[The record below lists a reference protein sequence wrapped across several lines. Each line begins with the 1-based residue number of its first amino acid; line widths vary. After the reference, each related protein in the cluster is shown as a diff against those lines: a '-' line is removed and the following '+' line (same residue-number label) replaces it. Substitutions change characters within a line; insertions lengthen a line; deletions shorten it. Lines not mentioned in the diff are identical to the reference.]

1 MTYPSMAVRK
11 PYSRSASL
19 AAINAAHTVVPGDC
33 ASMTFGVFSV
43 NAAVGAQL
51 VAEGRLSDASPW
63 LALHLMLTNDL
74 SPIRGS
80 PIAQTPVITTLP
92 TNGWRVDTQGMAEVR
107 VRLSALTTGS
117 LVVETRLSEQA
128 YA

>member
-1 MTYPSMAVRK
+1 MTYPSMAIRK

-63 LALHLMLTNDL
+63 LALHLMPTNDL
-74 SPIRGS
+74 TPGS
-80 PIAQTPVITTLP
+80 PIAQTPSITTLP

-117 LVVETRLSEQA
+117 LVVETRLSQQA
-128 YA
+128 YS

>member
-43 NAAVGAQL
+43 NATVGAQL

-63 LALHLMLTNDL
+63 LALHLMPTNDL
-74 SPIRGS
+74 TPGS

-117 LVVETRLSEQA
+117 LVVETRLSQQP

>member
-43 NAAVGAQL
+43 NATVGAQL

-63 LALHLMLTNDL
+63 LALHLMPTNDL
-74 SPIRGS
+74 SPGS

-117 LVVETRLSEQA
+117 LVVEIRLSEQA